1 LTHNFIEFSDYEED
15 VLMSMNDIFSCF
27 DEPEKKAYCIAQGT
41 DYKLHIPRQH
51 LITDKENKTLYFN
64 RISDELI
71 RNQDISQFLLVSDNV
86 LRIPESNY
94 IITDNEFIILHSL
107 LQPQYFDNLEP
118 FSNTSYTKLNVF
130 SNAQPESSQ
139 YYSNKLKV
147 DDSDNQ
153 DNIDCIHIV
162 NNTVKNKWKNYFPK
176 NISESVYKNTPHCS
190 FSIIQNILKFE
201 NTITSVNEIKN
212 ILIRQYNKYETS
224 YGISILSILSNEG
237 KKDMISLVKQN
248 KKTMEEIILSNEYFI
263 SDLDIIMIFNDI
275 NVPVVLY
282 SDSAKLKI
290 YKKSQFLT
298 LGNRNE
304 TIIKH
309 HFIYTPNK
317 TGIQQ
322 YSLINQPL
330 FFSDL
335 SEQFE
340 QSSISKSKV
349 TVPDIIAES
358 IKK

>member
-1 LTHNFIEFSDYEED
+1 
-15 VLMSMNDIFSCF
+15 M
-27 DEPEKKAYCIAQGT
+27 
-41 DYKLHIPRQH
+41 
-51 LITDKENKTLYFN
+51 
-64 RISDELI
+64 
-71 RNQDISQFLLVSDNV
+71 
-86 LRIPESNY
+86 
-94 IITDNEFIILHSL
+94 
-107 LQPQYFDNLEP
+107 
-118 FSNTSYTKLNVF
+118 
-130 SNAQPESSQ
+130 
-139 YYSNKLKV
+139 
-147 DDSDNQ
+147 
-153 DNIDCIHIV
+153 
-162 NNTVKNKWKNYFPK
+162 
-176 NISESVYKNTPHCS
+176 
-190 FSIIQNILKFE
+190 KFE

-248 KKTMEEIILSNEYFI
+248 KNYEEIILSSEYFI
-263 SDLDIIMIFNDI
+263 SDLDIMIFNDI